1 MCKRLLYLIPAIA
14 ALAFAGIGVQ
24 SYLRGILA
32 PAHDPQAM
40 TLNYERIGHGPTKVV
55 LLHGLTGSL
64 QYWKKGLEYAP
75 DDYSL
80 LLIDLLGFGDS
91 PKPNARYDV
100 AEHVGAIEK
109 VLRIEGFDSGD
120 AFVVGHSL
128 GAILAIGLVGEH
140 SEWFEGLVVIGLPNF
155 VDEEE
160 IKDTFARISLW
171 NQLSVDSSYQFV
183 CYFHPLYMTEWFR
196 PDNVPKDI
204 FDEAKKHT
212 WVSYYRSLDE
222 VIVNTDLRSL
232 VSKVQDKR
240 ILLIHGDKDAAAPVE
255 NVIALLP
262 IFRSAIFERL
272 EGKDHQVFLSDPAKI
287 WALIDDFAAPENR
300 NFSDMTVN
308 LSDTNGSAP
317 E

>member
-1 MCKRLLYLIPAIA
+1 MRKRLLYLIPAIA

-32 PAHDPQAM
+32 PAYDPQAM

-80 LLIDLLGFGDS
+80 LLIDLLGFGES
-91 PKPNARYDV
+91 PKPNARYDFE
-100 AEHVGAIEK
+100 EHLGAIEK
-109 VLRIEGFDSGD
+109 VLKLENFNSGNVV
-120 AFVVGHSL
+120 VVGHSL
-128 GAILAIGLVGEH
+128 GAILALGLVGEH
-140 SEWFEGLVVIGLPNF
+140 PGWFEGLVVIGLPNF
-155 VDEEE
+155 VDKEE

-171 NQLSVDSSYQFV
+171 DELSIDSTYQFV

-222 VIVNTDLRSL
+222 IVVNSDLRAL
-232 VSKVQDKR
+232 ASKVKDKR
-240 ILLIHGDKDAAAPVE
+240 ILLIHGDKDAAAPID
-255 NVIALLP
+255 NVAVLLP
-262 IFRSAIFERL
+262 IFSRAIFERL
-272 EGKDHQVFLSDPAKI
+272 EEADHQVYLSDPATI
-287 WALIDDFAAPENR
+287 WALIEDFLAAENGDVG
-300 NFSDMTVN
+300 DMFE
-308 LSDTNGSAP
+308 AFP
-317 E
+317 

>member
-1 MCKRLLYLIPAIA
+1 MRKRLLYLIPAIA

-40 TLNYERIGHGPTKVV
+40 TLNYERIGNGPTKVV

-80 LLIDLLGFGDS
+80 MLIDLLGFGES
-91 PKPNARYDV
+91 PKPNARYDFE
-100 AEHVGAIEK
+100 EHLGAIEK
-109 VLRIEGFDSGD
+109 VLKLENFNAGD
-120 AFVVGHSL
+120 VVVVGHSL
-128 GAILAIGLVGEH
+128 GAILALGLVGEH
-140 SEWFEGLVVIGLPNF
+140 PGWFEGIVVIGLPNF
-155 VDEEE
+155 VDKEE

-171 NQLSVDSSYQFV
+171 DELSIDSTYQFV

-222 VIVNTDLRSL
+222 IVVNSDLRAL
-232 VSKVQDKR
+232 ASKVKDKR
-240 ILLIHGDKDAAAPVE
+240 ILLIHGDKDAAAPID
-255 NVIALLP
+255 NVAVLLP
-262 IFRSAIFERL
+262 IFSRAIFERL
-272 EGKDHQVFLSDPAKI
+272 EEADHQVYLSDPATT
-287 WALIDDFAAPENR
+287 WALIDDFLAAENGDVG
-300 NFSDMTVN
+300 DMVE
-308 LSDTNGSAP
+308 AFP
-317 E
+317 

>member
-1 MCKRLLYLIPAIA
+1 MRKRLLYLIPAIA

-32 PAHDPQAM
+32 PAYDPQAM

-80 LLIDLLGFGDS
+80 LLIDLLGFGES
-91 PKPNARYDV
+91 PKPNARYDFE
-100 AEHVGAIEK
+100 EHLGAIEK
-109 VLRIEGFDSGD
+109 VLKLENFNAGD
-120 AFVVGHSL
+120 VVVVGHSL
-128 GAILAIGLVGEH
+128 GAILALGLVGENPRL
-140 SEWFEGLVVIGLPNF
+140 FDGIVVIGLPNF
-155 VDEEE
+155 VDKEE

-171 NQLSVDSSYQFV
+171 DELSIDSTYQFV

-222 VIVNTDLRSL
+222 IVVNSDLQAL
-232 VSKVQDKR
+232 ASKVKDKR
-240 ILLIHGDKDAAAPVE
+240 ILLIHGDKDAAAPID
-255 NVIALLP
+255 NVAVLLP
-262 IFRSAIFERL
+262 ILSRAIFERL
-272 EGKDHQVFLSDPAKI
+272 EEADHQVYLSDPATT
-287 WALIDDFAAPENR
+287 WALIDDFLAAENGDVG
-300 NFSDMTVN
+300 DMVE
-308 LSDTNGSAP
+308 AFP
-317 E
+317 

>member
-1 MCKRLLYLIPAIA
+1 MRKRLLYLLPAVA

-32 PAHDPQAM
+32 PAYDPQAM

-80 LLIDLLGFGDS
+80 LLIDLLGFGES
-91 PKPNARYDV
+91 PKPNARYDFE
-100 AEHVGAIEK
+100 EHLGAIEK
-109 VLRIEGFDSGD
+109 VLKLENFNSGD
-120 AFVVGHSL
+120 VVIVGHSL
-128 GAILAIGLVGEH
+128 GAILALGLVGEH
-140 SEWFEGLVVIGLPNF
+140 PGWFEGIVVIGLPNF
-155 VDEEE
+155 VDKEE

-171 NQLSVDSSYQFV
+171 DELSIDSTYQFV

-222 VIVNTDLRSL
+222 IVVNSDLRAL
-232 VSKVQDKR
+232 ASKVKDKR
-240 ILLIHGDKDAAAPVE
+240 ILLIHGDKDAAAPID
-255 NVIALLP
+255 NVAVLLP
-262 IFRSAIFERL
+262 IFNRAIFERL
-272 EGKDHQVFLSDPAKI
+272 EEADHQVYLSDPATT
-287 WALIDDFAAPENR
+287 WALIDDFLTAENDDVG
-300 NFSDMTVN
+300 DMVE
-308 LSDTNGSAP
+308 AFP
-317 E
+317 